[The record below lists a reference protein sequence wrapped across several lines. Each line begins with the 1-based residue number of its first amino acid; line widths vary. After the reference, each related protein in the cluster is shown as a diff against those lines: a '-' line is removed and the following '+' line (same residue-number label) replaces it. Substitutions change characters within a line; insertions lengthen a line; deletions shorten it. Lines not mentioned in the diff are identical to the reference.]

1 MAVNYYKKKQFYQI
15 ASELLQELYPGIKI
29 PKMIDANYRFYR
41 GTEWLRFDA
50 LNQDLSFDF
59 CHMSRHISIDVFSFD
74 DFGSCKDIDRI
85 CFVVNGA
92 DFQKT
97 YHRTELK

>member
-15 ASELLQELYPGIKI
+15 ASELLQRLYPGIKI
-29 PKMIDANYRFYR
+29 PKMIDTNYKFYR

-50 LNQDLSFDF
+50 SYNNQDLSFDF
-59 CHMSRHISIDVFSFD
+59 CHMNRYISIDVF
-74 DFGSCKDIDRI
+74 DFYNNIDRI
-85 CFVVNGA
+85 CFVVNGS
-92 DFQKT
+92 DFQKS